1 MCIAITR
8 YDVVSA
14 VRIIALLGQMIE
26 LEDKINPGFISRLP
40 YALIVLEIAL
50 IVGQYVRIGQQNCI
64 LCRRWIY
71 VYVSS
76 IHTVQSKIYIEQ
88 ITRARLIEW
97 RKW

>member
-26 LEDKINPGFISRLP
+26 LEDNINPGFISRLP
-40 YALIVLEIAL
+40 YALIVFEIAL

-64 LCRRWIY
+64 LCRR
-71 VYVSS
+71 
-76 IHTVQSKIYIEQ
+76 
-88 ITRARLIEW
+88 
-97 RKW
+97 